1 MGITERRERE
11 REEVRRKILDAARE
25 LFATEGY
32 AHVTM
37 RKIAEAIEYSP
48 TAIYGHFEDKDDLV
62 EAICHED
69 FARLLAVFD
78 GQPMPPDPIDRI
90 RLLGHGY
97 ALFAQ
102 QNPNHYRFMFMTPAK
117 FEHPHD
123 VADPGQQSFKRV
135 LAAVEDAIA
144 QGRLRAV
151 DPMLVSQ
158 VLWASLHGAVSLLVT
173 YKPEQFPCAP
183 PPADL
188 VEQTCENALR
198 GFLVEQ
204 GGAASRPP
212 DPPAERRSESGAPRV
227 RG

>member
-11 REEVRRKILDAARE
+11 REEVRRKILDAARD

-32 AHVTM
+32 ANVTM

-62 EAICHED
+62 QALCHED

-78 GQPMPPDPIDRI
+78 SQEIPPDPLDRI
-90 RLLGHGY
+90 RMLGHGY
-97 ALFAQ
+97 ALFAR

-123 VADPGQQSFKRV
+123 LSDPGQQSFQRL
-135 LAAVEDAIA
+135 LAAVEQAKA
-144 QGRLRAV
+144 LGLLRPV
-151 DPMLVSQ
+151 DPMVVSQ

-173 YKPEQFPCAP
+173 YKPEQFPAAP
-183 PPADL
+183 PPADF

-198 GFLVEQ
+198 GFLAEP
-204 GGAASRPP
+204 GHAPSAAGK
-212 DPPAERRSESGAPRV
+212 A
-227 RG
+227 